1 MKTALILGISGG
13 FGGHVASVLS
23 QQGYRLRTLMR
34 DPTKLPA
41 ELKGVEV
48 YQGDAGDITALRR
61 AATGADI
68 LVYGVNSPYHL
79 WHKLV
84 VPMLEVTARVAEE
97 LGLLVLFPG
106 NVYLYDPAEGP
117 VFNEQ
122 APLHPPRPKGV
133 LRQQM
138 EGRLRQATQNGARV
152 IILRCGDFFGKRS
165 PSSWLNVLVKREKNR
180 LVLRNPARREIPHTW
195 AYLPDV
201 ARVSAALLDRAESLE
216 PFSSFHFPGY
226 RITFR
231 EIAAA
236 MEQASG
242 RAVRLKPFPWWI
254 LRLAAPF
261 APFLRSLQEM
271 RYLWQSELNLD
282 GTKLEMVLGEPV
294 TITPLVQAMH
304 DSGVVGG

>member
-13 FGGHVASVLS
+13 FGGHVAAVLQ

-34 DPTKLPA
+34 DPSRLPP

-48 YQGDAGDITALRR
+48 YRGDAGDIEALRR
-61 AATGADI
+61 AASGADI
-68 LVYGVNSPYHL
+68 LVYGVNSPYHQ

-84 VPMLEVTARVAEE
+84 VPMLEVTSRVAEE
-97 LGLLVLFPG
+97 LGLLLLFPG

-117 VFNEQ
+117 DFDEQ
-122 APLHPPRPKGV
+122 APIHPPRPKGV

-138 EGRLRQATQNGARV
+138 EGRLREATEKGARV
-152 IILRCGDFFGKRS
+152 IILRCGDFFGERS
-165 PSSWLNVLVKREKNR
+165 PSSWLGVLVKSDERR
-180 LVLRNPARREIPHTW
+180 VVLRNPAERELPHTW

-201 ARVSAALLDRAESLE
+201 ARVAADLLERAETLE
-216 PFSSFHFPGY
+216 PFSTFHFPGY
-226 RITFR
+226 RITFS
-231 EIAAA
+231 EIARA

-242 RAVRLKPFPWWI
+242 RPVTVKRFPWWA

-261 APFLRSLQEM
+261 VPFLRSLQEM

-282 GTKLEMVLGEPV
+282 GTKLEETLGRAV
-294 TITPLVQAMH
+294 VNTPLELALRE
-304 DSGVVGG
+304 SGVVEG